1 MKLMPRFFFW
11 LVPMLLLACSKKTE
25 QGGVETPAAQAQ
37 TPATEAKAGAAAAV
51 DANQVATTLAELTQ
65 VVRKYGAEKQR
76 VPKDLNELVAAGYL
90 PSVPAAPA
98 GKKYAIN
105 KQMEVYLADQ

>member
-1 MKLMPRFFFW
+1 MKLMLRCILR
-11 LVPMLLLACSKKTE
+11 LVPVLLVACSKKAE
-25 QGGVETPAAQAQ
+25 QATETPTDPAQ
-37 TPATEAKAGAAAAV
+37 TSAVESAVAAV
-51 DANQVATTLAELTQ
+51 QGDANQVATTLAELTQ

-90 PSVPAAPA
+90 PSVPTAPA

>member
-1 MKLMPRFFFW
+1 MKPMLRCSLW
-11 LVPMLLLACSKKTE
+11 LVPVLWVACSKKAE
-25 QGGVETPAAQAQ
+25 QGTETPPAPAETLAVESAA
-37 TPATEAKAGAAAAV
+37 GVAV
-51 DANQVATTLAELTQ
+51 DANKVATTLAELTQ

-90 PSVPAAPA
+90 PGIPAAPA
-98 GKKYAIN
+98 GKTFAIN

>member
-1 MKLMPRFFFW
+1 MNLMLRCILW
-11 LVPMLLLACSKKTE
+11 LVPVVLVACSKKAE
-25 QGGVETPAAQAQ
+25 QATETPTDPAQTSAVESAVAAAQ
-37 TPATEAKAGAAAAV
+37 G

-90 PSVPAAPA
+90 PGVPAAPV
-98 GKKYAIN
+98 GKKFAIN
-105 KQMEVYLADQ
+105 QQMEVYLGDQ

>member
-1 MKLMPRFFFW
+1 MNAIFRSILW
-11 LVPMLLLACSKKTE
+11 VVPCLFIACSKKSDETAGATPSTE
-25 QGGVETPAAQAQ
+25 PTPAATA
-37 TPATEAKAGAAAAV
+37 EASAASDVA
-51 DANQVATTLAELTQ
+51 ANQVASTLADLTQ
-65 VVRKYGAEKQR
+65 AVRKYGAEKQR

-98 GKKYAIN
+98 GKKFAIN